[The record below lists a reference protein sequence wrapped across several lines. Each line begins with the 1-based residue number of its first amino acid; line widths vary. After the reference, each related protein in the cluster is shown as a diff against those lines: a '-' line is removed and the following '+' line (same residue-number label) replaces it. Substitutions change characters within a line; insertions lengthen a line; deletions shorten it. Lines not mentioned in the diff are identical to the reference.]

1 MFQRIDEFHDWW
13 NQQQQAHPFHVT
25 PAPLDQLTGWSADQ
39 DTGVIRHR
47 SGRFFS
53 VEGLEVSTDHGFVEE
68 WSQPIIDQPES
79 GILGILVKRVRG
91 VPYFLMQA
99 KAEPGNVN
107 VIQLSPTVQA
117 TKSNYSRVHQG
128 KSVPYLEHFLAPR
141 RGRILSDVL
150 QSEQGAWFLH
160 KRNRNMIIEIDE
172 DVDAL
177 DGFCWLSREQLSELF
192 AVDNL
197 VNMDSRTVLAG
208 YPLPG
213 TSAGTHND
221 TASLLSWF
229 TEAKS
234 RYRLDRRRI
243 PLNAVKKWIWSPD
256 GIRHEDDKYFSVIGV
271 DVVAGNREV
280 AGWSQPLLAPKHRG
294 LVALLV
300 RRVDGQLQVLMRAL
314 TQAGTLDVV
323 EIGPTVQCAPGNH
336 ADTEPQPAF
345 LDHVLTA
352 PKERLLFDTVHSEEG
367 GRFYHAENRYVV
379 VDTGDQLPDDV
390 GHDFTWMTLPQ
401 LAELARYSNHVN
413 VEARNVLACLIFQPS
428 ER

>member
-1 MFQRIDEFHDWW
+1 
-13 NQQQQAHPFHVT
+13 
-25 PAPLDQLTGWSADQ
+25 
-39 DTGVIRHR
+39 
-47 SGRFFS
+47 
-53 VEGLEVSTDHGFVEE
+53 
-68 WSQPIIDQPES
+68 
-79 GILGILVKRVRG
+79 
-91 VPYFLMQA
+91 MQA

-107 VIQLSPTVQA
+107 VVQLSPTVQA

-128 KSVPYLEHFLAPR
+128 KAVPYLEHFLAPR

-160 KRNRNMIIEIDE
+160 KRNRNMIIEIPENVAE
-172 DVDAL
+172 DVPVL
-177 DGFCWLSREQLSELF
+177 DGFCWLSREQLAELF

-243 PLNAVKKWIWSPD
+243 PLSAVKKWIWSPD

-271 DVVAGNREV
+271 DVEAGNREV
-280 AGWSQPLLAPKHRG
+280 ASWSQPLLAPKHRG
-294 LVALLV
+294 LVALLA

-336 ADTEPQPAF
+336 ADSHTLPAF
-345 LDHVLTA
+345 LDHVLNA
-352 PKERLLFDTVHSEEG
+352 PQERLLFDTVHSEEG

-379 VDTGDQLPDDV
+379 VDTGEGLPDDV
-390 GHDFTWMTLPQ
+390 GQDFTWMTLPQ

-413 VEARNVLACLIFQPS
+413 VEARNLLACLIFQPS

>member
-1 MFQRIDEFHDWW
+1 MFQHIAEFHDWW
-13 NQQQQAHPFHVT
+13 SFRKQAHPFHVT
-25 PAPLDQLTGWSADQ
+25 QVPLDRLNGWSADRE
-39 DTGVIRHR
+39 TGTIRHH

-53 VEGLEVSTDHGFVEE
+53 VEGLEVSTDHAIAEE
-68 WSQPIIDQPES
+68 WSQPIIDQPEA

-99 KAEPGNVN
+99 KAEPGNVG
-107 VIQLSPTVQA
+107 VVQLSPTVQA

-128 KSVPYLEHFLAPR
+128 KAVPYLKHFLAPR

-160 KRNRNMIIEIDE
+160 KRNRNMIIEVD
-172 DVDAL
+172 DVEVL
-177 DGFCWLSREQLSELF
+177 DDFCWLSREQLSELF

-243 PLNAVKKWIWSPD
+243 PLNAVKKWVWSPES
-256 GIRHEDDKYFSVIGV
+256 IRHEDDRFFSVIGV

-280 AGWSQPLLAPKHRG
+280 TGWSQPLLAPRHRG
-294 LVALLV
+294 LVALLT

-314 TQAGTLDVV
+314 TQAGTHDIV
-323 EIGPTVQCAPGNH
+323 EIGPTVQCALGNH
-336 ADTEPQPAF
+336 SEPPAF
-345 LDHVLTA
+345 VEHVLAA
-352 PKERLLFDTVHSEEG
+352 PRERILFDTVHSEEG

-379 VDTGDQLPDDV
+379 VDSGELLDDA
-390 GHDFTWMTLPQ
+390 GPDFTWMTLPQ
-401 LAELARYSNHVN
+401 LAEIARYGNHVN
-413 VEARNVLACLIFQPS
+413 VEARNLLACLIFQPS
-428 ER
+428 EGR

>member
-1 MFQRIDEFHDWW
+1 MFSLIGDFHNWW
-13 NQQQQAHPFHVT
+13 NEQLQAHPFHVT
-25 PAPLDQLTGWSADQ
+25 PAPLDQLKGWSADQ
-39 DTGVIRHR
+39 DTGVIRHH

-53 VEGLEVSTDHGFVEE
+53 VEGLEVSTDHGPVEE

-107 VIQLSPTVQA
+107 LLQLSPTVQA

-128 KSVPYLEHFLAPR
+128 KAVPYLEHFLAPR

-150 QSEQGAWFLH
+150 QSEQGAWFLR
-160 KRNRNMIIEIDE
+160 KRNRNMIVEVDE
-172 DVDAL
+172 DVEVL
-177 DGFCWLSREQLSELF
+177 DGFCWLSREQLAALF

-234 RYRLDRRRI
+234 RYRLERRRL
-243 PLNAVKKWIWSPD
+243 PLNAVKKWIWSHD
-256 GIRHEDDKYFSVIGV
+256 AIRHEDDRYFEVIGV

-280 AGWSQPLLAPKHRG
+280 ASWSQPLLAPKHKG
-294 LVALLV
+294 LVAMLAK
-300 RRVDGQLQVLMRAL
+300 RVDGQLHVLMRAL
-314 TQAGTLDVV
+314 TQAGTHDVV

-336 ADTEPQPAF
+336 DTSPAF
-345 LDHVLTA
+345 VEHVLKA
-352 PKERLLFDTVHSEEG
+352 PKEQILFDAVHSEEG
-367 GRFYHAENRYVV
+367 GRFFHAENRYVV
-379 VDTGDQLPDDV
+379 VDAGELDDV
-390 GHDFTWMTLPQ
+390 GPDFTWMTLPQ
-401 LAELARYSNHVN
+401 LAEIARYGNHVN
-413 VEARNVLACLIFQPS
+413 VEARNLLACLIFQPS
-428 ER
+428 EGR